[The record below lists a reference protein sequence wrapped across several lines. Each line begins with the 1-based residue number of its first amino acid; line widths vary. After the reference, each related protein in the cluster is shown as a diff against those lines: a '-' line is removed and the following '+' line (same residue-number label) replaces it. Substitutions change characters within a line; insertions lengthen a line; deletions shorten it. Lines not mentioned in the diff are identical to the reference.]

1 MRLAGGK
8 ESRIRQ
14 ENDYLIAVVSFANGM
29 LAMGRTQLCF
39 TGRSDPVVPA
49 SDFQQTLFIRPIAF
63 TLQPE
68 KCRSQKTT

>member
-29 LAMGRTQLCF
+29 LAMG
-39 TGRSDPVVPA
+39 
-49 SDFQQTLFIRPIAF
+49 I
-63 TLQPE
+63 
-68 KCRSQKTT
+68 CRNTAVACARRN